1 MPWPTFFGPFQMSL
15 HKALPRK
22 KKSPRLPPKVF
33 SWPFIWESHEKS
45 FIRGI
50 ETMESFGSSSTTP
63 KAEKW
68 KMCQAGRM
76 RVSCDTRE
84 PVLVLMILKIEFSP
98 EELNTERTLFVCVR
112 EGKGAFWGCFARF
125 PRQRFTQTPIW
136 GNREFMNESGMFCVE
151 AYGTI
156 ERHTRKRAWE

>member
-33 SWPFIWESHEKS
+33 SWPFIWKSHEKS

-98 EELNTERTLFVCVR
+98 EELNTERTLFVCVS
-112 EGKGAFWGCFARF
+112 EEEKSFLGMLCALSSPKVHTNTN
-125 PRQRFTQTPIW
+125 PRQ
-136 GNREFMNESGMFCVE
+136 FMNESGMFCVE

-156 ERHTRKRAWE
+156 ERHTRKQAWE